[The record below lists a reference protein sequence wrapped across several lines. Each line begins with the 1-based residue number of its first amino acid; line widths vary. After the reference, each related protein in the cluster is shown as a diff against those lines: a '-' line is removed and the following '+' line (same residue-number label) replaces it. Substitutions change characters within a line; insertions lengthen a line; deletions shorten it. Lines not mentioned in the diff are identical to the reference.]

1 MPAFFEAEFWNLAN
15 PELWVGVGFIV
26 FLLVAGMMGG
36 FKAAAA
42 GLDAKAGAIKANLDD
57 AARIR
62 AEAEALLAD
71 ISRQRAD
78 AEAQAKAVIAA
89 ANDQA
94 KRLEAQAKADLEETV
109 AQRTRLAERRIET
122 AQLEA
127 VAQVKSAAIDLAA
140 RATEQVLAARLTGGK
155 GDPAIDDA
163 IGQIGAKL
171 Q

>member
-1 MPAFFEAEFWNLAN
+1 MPAFFEAEFWNWQN
-15 PELWVGVGFIV
+15 PEFWVGVGFLV
-26 FLLVAGMMGG
+26 FLVVAGMMGG

-42 GLDAKAGAIKANLDD
+42 GLDAKASAIKTNLDD

-71 ISRQRAD
+71 ISRQSAD
-78 AEAQAKAVIAA
+78 AEAQTKAVIAA
-89 ANDQA
+89 AKDQA

-140 RATEQVLAARLTGGK
+140 RATEQVIAARLAAGK
-155 GDPAIDDA
+155 DPAIDEA